1 MKSYQVDG
9 LTCCFN
15 LLKNFKKMNKFFF
28 CKFVSIFCQQRNVAA
43 SSAQNLGVWF
53 FLAEI
58 FEKSHDFFSFLML
71 FFFHFDFIL

>member
-15 LLKNFKKMNKFFF
+15 LLKNFKKMKIVQIFF

-58 FEKSHDFFSFLML
+58 FEKIHVFFSFLML
-71 FFFHFDFIL
+71 FLL